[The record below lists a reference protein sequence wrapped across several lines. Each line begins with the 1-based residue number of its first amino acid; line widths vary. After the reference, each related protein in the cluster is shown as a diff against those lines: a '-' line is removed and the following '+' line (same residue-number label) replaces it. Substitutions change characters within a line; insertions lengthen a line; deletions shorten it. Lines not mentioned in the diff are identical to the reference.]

1 MGFFN
6 TVTYSKSLEDNSWFA
21 KAESLADA
29 CRAPSKWVAAEIW
42 SGGKTYQVS
51 DFNRSL
57 NIRERNTPTSEGLL
71 GKIARVVAGVI
82 LAVPGYLLSIPLMSS
97 AYLSEEIRLKHAWSS
112 RKLTDKEF
120 DRLNELIDERKAV
133 SKEQQGC
140 EPISCMLVSI
150 VCLMCC
156 LVCAAE

>member
-6 TVTYSKSLEDNSWFA
+6 TVTYSRNLEDNSWFA

-42 SGGKTYQVS
+42 GGGKTYRVS

-57 NIRERNTPTSEGLL
+57 NIAERNTPTSEGLI
-71 GKIARVVAGVI
+71 GKIVRIAAGVI

-97 AYLSEEIRLKHAWSS
+97 AFLSEEIRLKHAWSS
-112 RKLTDKEF
+112 RRLSEQEHSKLSQ
-120 DRLNELIDERKAV
+120 LIDERKKV